1 MERNVLGNLQ
11 RLGRA
16 LMTPVAVLPAAALLL
31 RLGADDVL
39 NIPWMAAAGGAIFG
53 NLALL
58 FAVGI
63 AIGLA
68 EENNGVAGLAAAVG
82 YFVLTEVAT
91 TFDATINMGVL
102 AGIISGVL
110 AAYLYNKYK
119 AIRLPD
125 FLGFFG
131 GRRFIPIVTS
141 FYTLIIGV
149 IAGFVWPVIQGFI
162 SSLGNTIVA
171 SGATGSFIFGF
182 LNRLLIPF
190 GLHHVINS
198 FAWFQFGEFIDA
210 AGTLVT
216 GDLHRFFAGDL
227 TAGMFMTG
235 FFPIMMF
242 GLPAVCLAMI
252 TTAKPEHRKSVA
264 GLLSSAA
271 LTSFLTG
278 ITEPIEFLFMFL
290 SPVLYIVHAL
300 ISGISLALTTA
311 LGMRCGFGF
320 SAGLIDYVIN
330 FGISD
335 KPVGLALVG
344 LVFGVLYY
352 FLFVFLIQKLDVPTP
367 GRIEEESVAF
377 IGLSDAEL
385 REKAYE
391 VLQAL
396 GGKANIRAM
405 DACITRIRITVNDSE
420 KVDEDR
426 LKDIGVT
433 GVLRLA
439 GNNYQIVV
447 GTIADPLLTH
457 MKAVMSSRNAP

>member
-210 AGTLVT
+210 AGILVT

-433 GVLRLA
+433 GVLKLA

>member
-149 IAGFVWPVIQGFI
+149 IAGFVWPIIQGFI

-190 GLHHVINS
+190 GL
-198 FAWFQFGEFIDA
+198 
-210 AGTLVT
+210 
-216 GDLHRFFAGDL
+216 
-227 TAGMFMTG
+227 
-235 FFPIMMF
+235 
-242 GLPAVCLAMI
+242 
-252 TTAKPEHRKSVA
+252 
-264 GLLSSAA
+264 
-271 LTSFLTG
+271 
-278 ITEPIEFLFMFL
+278 
-290 SPVLYIVHAL
+290 
-300 ISGISLALTTA
+300 
-311 LGMRCGFGF
+311 
-320 SAGLIDYVIN
+320 
-330 FGISD
+330 
-335 KPVGLALVG
+335 
-344 LVFGVLYY
+344 
-352 FLFVFLIQKLDVPTP
+352 
-367 GRIEEESVAF
+367 
-377 IGLSDAEL
+377 
-385 REKAYE
+385 
-391 VLQAL
+391 
-396 GGKANIRAM
+396 
-405 DACITRIRITVNDSE
+405 
-420 KVDEDR
+420 
-426 LKDIGVT
+426 
-433 GVLRLA
+433 
-439 GNNYQIVV
+439 
-447 GTIADPLLTH
+447 
-457 MKAVMSSRNAP
+457 

>member
-1 MERNVLGNLQ
+1 
-11 RLGRA
+11 
-16 LMTPVAVLPAAALLL
+16 
-31 RLGADDVL
+31 
-39 NIPWMAAAGGAIFG
+39 
-53 NLALL
+53 
-58 FAVGI
+58 
-63 AIGLA
+63 
-68 EENNGVAGLAAAVG
+68 
-82 YFVLTEVAT
+82 
-91 TFDATINMGVL
+91 
-102 AGIISGVL
+102 
-110 AAYLYNKYK
+110 
-119 AIRLPD
+119 
-125 FLGFFG
+125 
-131 GRRFIPIVTS
+131 
-141 FYTLIIGV
+141 
-149 IAGFVWPVIQGFI
+149 
-162 SSLGNTIVA
+162 
-171 SGATGSFIFGF
+171 
-182 LNRLLIPF
+182 
-190 GLHHVINS
+190 
-198 FAWFQFGEFIDA
+198 
-210 AGTLVT
+210 
-216 GDLHRFFAGDL
+216 
-227 TAGMFMTG
+227 MTG

-433 GVLRLA
+433 GVLKLA

>member
-1 MERNVLGNLQ
+1 
-11 RLGRA
+11 
-16 LMTPVAVLPAAALLL
+16 
-31 RLGADDVL
+31 
-39 NIPWMAAAGGAIFG
+39 
-53 NLALL
+53 
-58 FAVGI
+58 
-63 AIGLA
+63 
-68 EENNGVAGLAAAVG
+68 
-82 YFVLTEVAT
+82 TEVAT

-433 GVLRLA
+433 GVLKLA